1 MIYAFLRGLMRT
13 MVNVYL
19 VGLFEIAGIEN
30 VPRTGALLIC
40 ANHSATLD
48 PPMVPAFLPRGDTWS
63 MAKSEYFD
71 RGGFVEW
78 IFRRYHAFPV
88 VRHSADRTALR
99 TAFDIL
105 KSGQALIIYPEGTRV
120 ESGVLAEPEPGAGFI
135 AQRAACPV
143 VPAGLTGTRECLPK
157 GAHWPRRTRVSIT
170 FGKPFR
176 VLSKRLHG
184 ARVTRQE
191 AASATMVEIAELL
204 PDQHP
209 GAFRDLAPWR
219 KRLHAVTA
227 PTPHPR
233 CPRTSLPPPQQ

>member
-1 MIYAFLRGLMRT
+1 MTYAFMRWLMRALT
-13 MVNVYL
+13 RTFL
-19 VGLFEIAGIEN
+19 IGLFKVSGLEN
-30 VPRTGALLIC
+30 VPRTGPVIIC
-40 ANHSATLD
+40 PNHSATLD
-48 PPMVPAFLPRGDTWS
+48 PPMVPAFVPRGDTWS

-71 RGGFVEW
+71 KGGFVEW

-99 TAFDIL
+99 TAFEIL
-105 KSGQALIIYPEGTRV
+105 KSGQALVIYPEGTRV

-143 VPAGLTGTRECLPK
+143 VPVGLTGTRECLPK

-176 VLSKRLHG
+176 VQSKRLDG

-191 AASATMVEIAELL
+191 AAEAIMVEIAELL
-204 PDQHP
+204 PEHQR
-209 GAFRDLAPWR
+209 GAFRDLPAWR
-219 KRLHAVTA
+219 KRLRGVTA
-227 PTPHPR
+227 PIER
-233 CPRTSLPPPQQ
+233 